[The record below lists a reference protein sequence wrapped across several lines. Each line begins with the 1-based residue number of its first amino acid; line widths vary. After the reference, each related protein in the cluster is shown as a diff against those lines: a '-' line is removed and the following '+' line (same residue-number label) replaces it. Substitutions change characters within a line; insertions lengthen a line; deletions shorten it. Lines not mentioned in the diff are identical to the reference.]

1 MEINE
6 EFDDRINRI
15 IAHNTIHLPA
25 ESIVADVDRINPIYL
40 LETIY
45 LPEIRQLLEP
55 HEIETGK
62 LYYAIDIKN
71 KENVMEGQVETHD
84 GKFYSSGPFLNL
96 GKLKKI
102 VNIPGY
108 GYSYHFDYGETRD
121 DYDPNKTYGS
131 EHPHY
136 YLYLDQDTINK
147 SMEIPPENV
156 FKITDAATNIPF
168 YKTDITRV
176 AGKKRKTKKSRK
188 YKKKTR
194 KNRKH
199 KKQIRK

>member
-1 MEINE
+1 MENIDNNNQE
-6 EFDDRINRI
+6 LYDRINRLI
-15 IAHNTIHLPA
+15 GHNTVDLPA
-25 ESIVADVDRINPIYL
+25 ESIVADVDKINPIYL
-40 LETIY
+40 T
-45 LPEIRQLLEP
+45 EIHQLLEP

-71 KENVMEGQVETHD
+71 RENVKEGQIETHD
-84 GKFYSSGPFLNL
+84 GKFYSSGPFQNL

-108 GYSYHFDYGETRD
+108 GYSYYFEYGITRD
-121 DYDPNKTYGS
+121 DDDPNKTYGS

-147 SMEIPPENV
+147 PLEIAPENV
-156 FKITDAATNIPF
+156 FKIADAATNIPF
-168 YKTDITRV
+168 YKTDVTRV
-176 AGKKRKTKKSRK
+176 AGKKRKTKKTRK

-194 KNRKH
+194 KHRK
-199 KKQIRK
+199 QRRN